1 MNQPIAI
8 DDPRVGGL
16 ITVAVAR
23 AQVRFWEFF
32 VNLIPQPE
40 HAPYLWG
47 SATSS
52 VDPPYPGISR

>member
-1 MNQPIAI
+1 MNQPVAI

-23 AQVRFWEFF
+23 AQVRLWEFF

-40 HAPYLWG
+40 HAPY
-47 SATSS
+47 
-52 VDPPYPGISR
+52 VRPRRE